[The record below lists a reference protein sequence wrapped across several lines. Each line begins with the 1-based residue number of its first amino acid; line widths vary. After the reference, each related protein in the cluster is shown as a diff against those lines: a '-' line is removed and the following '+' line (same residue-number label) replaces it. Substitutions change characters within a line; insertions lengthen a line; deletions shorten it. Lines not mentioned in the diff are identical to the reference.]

1 MTTAI
6 GYAVFETAAG
16 PCGIAW
22 NERSV
27 VGVQLP
33 ETDASRTRDRAAARF
48 PGSSEI
54 TAPAFVQTAIDSI
67 IALLNGE
74 MSDLSSIPIDLESVP
89 PFERRVY
96 EVVRAIPV
104 GAVAT
109 YGEIAE
115 RIGAPSAVRAV
126 GQALGRNPIPIIVP
140 CHRVLAAGGKSG
152 GFSARGGA
160 ATKRR
165 LLALE
170 RTELVFDFDVTR

>member
-1 MTTAI
+1 MVI
-6 GYAVFETAAG
+6 GYTVFATAAG
-16 PCGIAW
+16 QCGIAW
-22 NERSV
+22 SHQSV
-27 VGVQLP
+27 VRVQLP
-33 ETDASRTRDRAAARF
+33 EADAPRTRARLAARF
-48 PGSSEI
+48 PECADVP
-54 TAPAFVQTAIDSI
+54 APAFVQTALDSI